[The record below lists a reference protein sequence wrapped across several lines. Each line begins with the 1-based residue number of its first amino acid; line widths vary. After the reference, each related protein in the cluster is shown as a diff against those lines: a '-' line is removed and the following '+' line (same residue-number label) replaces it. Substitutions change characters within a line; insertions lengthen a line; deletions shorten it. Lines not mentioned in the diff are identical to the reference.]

1 MRLLTPLSS
10 SFPAVRSSRMM
21 EIQTRMS
28 ERAIE
33 LLSLPPTSP
42 PLHILDLGCGSGLSG
57 EALTEA
63 GHHWTGLDI
72 SPAMLGVALSRDV
85 DGDLLCHD
93 LGQGLPFRPSSFDA
107 AVSISALQWLCNADH
122 SSHVP
127 RARLH
132 AFFTSLFSC
141 LRRNARAVFQLYPE
155 TPAQLTMVMEA
166 ATRGGFSGGVVVDY
180 PNSAKAK
187 KFFLC
192 LTVGGGGEVPR
203 GLGGEG
209 EGEEGEEGEE
219 RRTVAFARVRE
230 GGKGKRG
237 GGKKGGKERVS
248 VKSREWIQSKKERQR
263 RQGKQVIADS
273 KYTGRKRK
281 PRF

>member
-1 MRLLTPLSS
+1 MD
-10 SFPAVRSSRMM
+10 
-21 EIQTRMS
+21 IQTRMS

-33 LLSLPPTSP
+33 LLSLPTSSP

-72 SPAMLGVALSRDV
+72 SPSMLGVALSRDV

-107 AVSISALQWLCNADH
+107 AISISALQWLCNADH
-122 SSHVP
+122 ASHNP

-132 AFFTSLFSC
+132 AFFTSLFAT
-141 LRRNARAVFQLYPE
+141 LRRNARAVLQLYPE
-155 TPAQLTMVMEA
+155 TPQQLTLIMEA

-187 KFFLC
+187 KVFLC
-192 LTVGGGGEVPR
+192 LRVGGGGVEEVPR
-203 GLGGEG
+203 GLGEGEVGEG
-209 EGEEGEEGEE
+209 VGEEGEE

-230 GGKGKRG
+230 GREGKGKR
-237 GGKKGGKERVS
+237 KGGKERVS

-263 RQGKQVIADS
+263 RQGKAVIADS